1 MTRGR
6 RLAWAALAG
15 ALGLLALRPEGPAW
29 LAWGALVPFFVALR
43 GARAAE
49 TFAVAITYALVLGV
63 GGLTPWLS
71 RAAAAYFEID
81 RGRAVG
87 YTLAFLVPTFAAHG
101 LLLGTLLL
109 ARPRRAG
116 PTDVLWCAA
125 AWASWDALRTAVF
138 PRFPGAVLALSQHS
152 AVPVLQVAS
161 VCGLAGVSFVLVAVN
176 AGLASLLPGVPGGR
190 RARALAAT
198 IGIAAGVAAGAWG
211 TFRVAAGTIDPSAPK
226 VRVAAVDLNAARA
239 SASTLEGYVAA
250 SAGAAAAGP
259 ALIIWPESA
268 LTMDPEHDRSAFA
281 ALTRF
286 IEEYGTPLLAGGPG
300 SVRSPAGLAH
310 FNSAHLLRPAHGM
323 RSYHKRGLVPFAE
336 RWPAILGDPPRGVTD
351 LDAGDDATVFDL
363 GESAFGVLIC
373 FEITDGAAAR
383 ALVRRGARFLVNL
396 TNDAWFAGSA
406 APHVPWAAVRAVETG
421 LPVVRAANAGVSAVF
436 DRFGRRV
443 AVSRADGGPGVLTA
457 DIPDGVPTV
466 YARAGD
472 VFLAAC
478 LAAVLAGFARAFAR
492 R

>member
-1 MTRGR
+1 MTGGR

-15 ALGLLALRPEGPAW
+15 ALGVLALRPEGPAW

-49 TFAVAITYALVLGV
+49 TFAIAITYALVLGV

-71 RAAAAYFEID
+71 RAAAAYFDID
-81 RGRAVG
+81 PGRALA
-87 YTLAFLVPTFAAHG
+87 YTLLFLVPIFTAHG
-101 LLLGTLLL
+101 ALLGTVLLG
-109 ARPRRAG
+109 RPRRPG
-116 PTDVLWCAA
+116 PADVLWCAA
-125 AWASWDALRTAVF
+125 AWAAWDALRTAVF
-138 PRFPGAVLALSQHS
+138 PRFPGAVLALSQHA

-161 VCGLAGVSFVLVAVN
+161 VCGVAGISFVLVAFN
-176 AGLASLLPGVPGGR
+176 AGLASAVPGAPGGR
-190 RARALAAT
+190 SALAVAT
-198 IGIAAGVAAGAWG
+198 GIAVAAAAGAWG
-211 TFRVAAGTIDPSAPK
+211 MWRVATGTIAPSVPGPRVAAI
-226 VRVAAVDLNAARA
+226 DLNAARA
-239 SASTLEGYVAA
+239 AASTLDGYVAA
-250 SAGAAAAGP
+250 SAAAAAARP
-259 ALIIWPESA
+259 ALFIWPESA
-268 LTMDPEHDRSAFA
+268 LTMDPEHDRSAWA
-281 ALTRF
+281 TLTRF
-286 IEEYGTPLLAGGPG
+286 VEGHGTPLLAGGPG
-300 SVRSPAGLAH
+300 SVRSSAGLAH
-310 FNSAHLLRPAHGM
+310 FNSAHLLSPAHGM

-336 RWPAILGDPPRGVTD
+336 RWPAILGDPPRGVID

-383 ALVRRGARFLVNL
+383 ALARRGARFLVNL

-406 APHVPWAAVRAVETG
+406 APHLAWAAVRAVETG

-443 AVSRADGGPGVLTA
+443 AVSRADGGPSVLTA
-457 DIPDGVPTV
+457 DIPGGVPSP

-478 LAAVLAGFARAFAR
+478 LAAVLAGFVRALAR